1 MVVTVTAT
9 PLPETVLSA
18 PVTVLD
24 REEIE
29 SSGAADM
36 AELLRSVPGI
46 HVSSLGIRGSRSLV
60 TMRGGEE
67 NSVLVLVDGI
77 PVNDLI
83 DPAGGSVDLSRLSLD
98 NVVRI
103 EIVRGPVSSLYG
115 SEAMAGVIH
124 ILTEEPSAGNQPAR
138 PEVRAETFLGG
149 HVSHRLGG
157 SFRLARDAFGL
168 SLAAS
173 QRKYGPQVA
182 GDESDLATAQATASV
197 ALGAHRTL
205 HLRAR
210 LADGKS
216 LGFPGNGGGP
226 EFSVLRELERLESRD
241 TLWGAD
247 ITGEGL
253 GGIVWAGGVDSFS
266 RHLDSRTPPIL
277 DGNPP
282 GESSQPSIE
291 GVADFTRLRVH
302 GSARRRWG
310 EHWTGNLLFEWRRET
325 GEADSRIA
333 EVLPSR
339 FRKDRNTAAA
349 AAEVAYTQGPATAV
363 AGVRLDRPQG
373 HGGEASPRVG
383 LTLELPGLR
392 HRVKANWGQGFRL
405 PSLHALAE
413 PNAGNPDL
421 LPERTTSWDA
431 GWEGEG
437 CRRRCDFSL
446 TWFRVRYRD
455 LVDFDPGLFRLV
467 NRDEVLA
474 QGVELEA
481 GQQFSSTLLLRWA
494 ATWQDVDVVGS
505 DAVLRDRPR
514 LRGTGSLVWQAPPD
528 LTLRLDLTAVG
539 RRHDFQV
546 PVPER
551 DVVGGYTTLDLHT
564 IWRLSPRWEAVGY
577 VENLL
582 NRRYHEFVGFPH
594 PGLQWS
600 AGLRFRTSP

>member
-1 MVVTVTAT
+1 
-9 PLPETVLSA
+9 LPETVLSA

-29 SSGAADM
+29 SSGAADV

-46 HVSSLGIRGSRSLV
+46 HISKLGIRGSRSTV
-60 TMRGGEE
+60 TVRGSEE

-83 DPAGGSVDLSRLSLD
+83 DPAGGSVDLSRLSLE

-124 ILTEEPSAGNQPAR
+124 VLTEEPSAGNQPAR
-138 PEVRAETFLGG
+138 PEVRAEASLGG
-149 HVSHRLGG
+149 HASHRLGG
-157 SFRLARDAFGL
+157 SVRFARDAFGL

-173 QRKYGPQVA
+173 QRRYGPQLA
-182 GDESDLATAQATASV
+182 DDESELATAQAVASV

-205 HLRAR
+205 HLQAR
-210 LADGKS
+210 LADGIS

-226 EFSVLRELERLESRD
+226 EFSVLRELARQESRD
-241 TLWGAD
+241 VIWGTD
-247 ITGEGL
+247 INGEGP
-253 GGIVWAGGVDSFS
+253 GGMVWTGGVDSFS
-266 RHLDSRTPPIL
+266 RHLDDRTPPIL

-282 GESSQPSIE
+282 GEGSQPSIE
-291 GVADFTRLRVH
+291 GSAEFTRLRFH
-302 GSARRRWG
+302 GSARQRWG
-310 EHWTGNLLFEWRRET
+310 EHWTGNLLVEWRRET
-325 GEADSRIA
+325 GEADYRIA
-333 EVLPSR
+333 EIIPSR
-339 FRKDRNTAAA
+339 FQKDRNTAAA
-349 AAEVAYTQGPATAV
+349 GAELAYARGPATAV
-363 AGVRLDRPQG
+363 AGVRLDRPEG
-373 HGGEASPRVG
+373 HGGEASPRMGV
-383 LTLELPGLR
+383 TLELPGLR

-431 GWEGEG
+431 GWETEG
-437 CRRRCDFSL
+437 CGGRCELSL

-455 LVDFDPGLFRLV
+455 LVDFDPRLFRLV

-481 GQQFSSTLLLRWA
+481 RHQFSGVVLLRWA

-514 LRGTGSLVWQAPPD
+514 LRGTGSLVWHSRPD

-551 DVVGGYTTLDLHT
+551 DVVGGYTTLDLHAR
-564 IWRLSPRWEAVGY
+564 WRLSPRWEVVGY

-582 NRRYHEFVGFPH
+582 NRKYHEFVGFPH
-594 PGLQWS
+594 PGLQWL
-600 AGLRFRTSP
+600 AGLRFRTSH